1 MNWATGFRLNENDPR
16 LSKCGKKTLG
26 IISIFLTGSV
36 VGAAVKTGGLNA
48 MDIAESVTHGKS

>member
-26 IISIFLTGSV
+26 IISIFLIGSV
-36 VGAAVKTGGLNA
+36 VGAAVKTDGLNA
-48 MDIAESVTHGKS
+48 IDIAESVTHGKS